1 MLPLT
6 TNKTLKDSDE
16 VAETLGPALACFNNL
31 FFCIS
36 PRARAY
42 GMCSTY
48 SILNLLR
55 DSGIL
60 SMLPCLE
67 TLNLK
72 YDIIQHQEKPS
83 TSKYLICRASKLG
96 LTK

>member
-1 MLPLT
+1 
-6 TNKTLKDSDE
+6 
-16 VAETLGPALACFNNL
+16 
-31 FFCIS
+31 
-36 PRARAY
+36 
-42 GMCSTY
+42 MCGTY

-83 TSKYLICRASKLG
+83 TSKYLIRRASKLG